1 MVKLIS
7 AFGFDELN
15 GHSKV
20 TALGCAGTIDPPGGP
35 WDAWRASRRRATVLV
50 SGAGVPVALDDARA
64 AMAVEVEFPSESDGP
79 KHSFCR
85 RGHHS
90 ERMMRRTW

>member
-20 TALGCAGTIDPPGGP
+20 TALGCAGITDPPGGP
-35 WDAWRASRRRATVLV
+35 RDGWRASRRRATVLM
-50 SGAGVPVALDDARA
+50 SGAGVPVTLDDARA
-64 AMAVEVEFPSESDGP
+64 AMAVEVEFQSGSDGP

-90 ERMMRRTW
+90 EFQSER